1 MYTYQDFLLVP
12 DNEEERM
19 AFVKRAIDQH
29 KTTEL
34 YKTAIIA
41 DEYDRH
47 RNRTIMEYQ
56 KILYDV
62 LGRAVPD
69 VWTANYKLA
78 SRFFNR
84 FVTQENQY
92 LLGNGVTWTNDATKE
107 RLGDDFD
114 TQLQKAGKKA
124 LVGGVSFGFFNMDH
138 LDVFGVDEFVPLYD
152 EENGAM
158 MAGIR
163 FWQVDRQKPLRATL
177 YEIDGYTD
185 YIWNRREIEDGS
197 YVYESSVL
205 HEKRT
210 YIEKIRVSEADGE
223 EIYDGENYPTFPIVP
238 LWGNP
243 HKQSEI
249 VGLREQIDCYD
260 LIKSGY
266 ANNVDEA
273 SIIYWTLQNAGGMD
287 DIDLAQFVE
296 KMRKVHAAQTD
307 DDVHAEAKTMDAPY
321 ASREALLATLRADL
335 YEDAMALD
343 TKNIAGGATT
353 ATQIKAA
360 YEPLNSKCDE
370 YEYCVV
376 EFLQG
381 ILEIIGIDDQPT
393 FTRSIIVNGQEE
405 LQLVLQSAQYLE
417 QEYIVKKILTLLG
430 DGDQAEDIL
439 EKIAANELEMAQD
452 EEETEEEEDTAL
464 ADYGTEVMDMLQ
476 GLLDEFGG
484 EDE

>member
-1 MYTYQDFLLVP
+1 MLTYQDFLFVGGSEK
-12 DNEEERM
+12 DRM

-41 DEYDRH
+41 EDYDRH
-47 RNRTIMEYQ
+47 RNTTILQYQ

-62 LGRAVPD
+62 MGRAVED
-69 VWTANYKLA
+69 IWTANYKLA

-92 LLGNGVTWTNDATKE
+92 LLGNGVTWTNDATAEK
-107 RLGDDFD
+107 LGDNFD
-114 TQLQKAGKKA
+114 TQLQKAGRKA
-124 LVGGVSFGFFNMDH
+124 LVGGVSFGFFNLDH
-138 LDVFGVDEFVPLYD
+138 VDVFGIDEFVPLYD
-152 EENGAM
+152 ENNGAM
-158 MAGIR
+158 MVGIR
-163 FWQVDRQKPLRATL
+163 FWQVDRDKPLRATL

-185 YIWNRREIEDGS
+185 YIWNRKQVEDGS
-197 YVYESSVL
+197 YVYVSDVL
-205 HEKRT
+205 HEKRP
-210 YIEKIRVSEADGE
+210 YIEKIRVSEADGV
-223 EIYDGENYPTFPIVP
+223 EIYGGENYPGFPIVP

-296 KMRKVHAAQTD
+296 KMKKLHAAQTD
-307 DDVHAEAKTMDAPY
+307 DGVSATPNTMDAPY
-321 ASREALLATLRADL
+321 ASREALLTTLRADL

-343 TKNIAGGATT
+343 TKNIVGGATT

-360 YEPLNSKCDE
+360 YEPLNTKTDQF
-370 YEYCVV
+370 EYCVN
-376 EFLQG
+376 EFIAG
-381 ILEIIGIDDQPT
+381 ILKIAGIEDTPS
-393 FTRSIIVNGQEE
+393 FTRSQIVNNQEE
-405 LQLVLQSAQYLE
+405 LTLVIQAAQFLE
-417 QEYIVKKILTLLG
+417 QDYVVRKILTLLG
-430 DGDQAEDIL
+430 DGDMADEVL
-439 EKIAANELEMAQD
+439 EKITANELGQM
-452 EEETEEEEDTAL
+452 
-464 ADYGTEVMDMLQ
+464 GS
-476 GLLDEFGG
+476 LDE
-484 EDE
+484 